1 MASSIGPA
9 FSRHATVRP
18 IFVRVI
24 SPASESTSRC
34 FMTAGNDIVNGSAS
48 WLTDIV
54 SFSLSR
60 IRIARRVG
68 SDRAPKVRSRDW
80 CE

>member
-1 MASSIGPA
+1 
-9 FSRHATVRP
+9 
-18 IFVRVI
+18 
-24 SPASESTSRC
+24 
-34 FMTAGNDIVNGSAS
+34 MTAGNDIVNGSAS

-68 SDRAPKVRSRDW
+68 SDRAPKVRSRGW